1 MLIAKIPLFYLNLSK
16 KQDQR
21 MTEKEDKQEQNIE
34 QFKRDRACAQTIEN
48 GVENIQKILCKFR
61 CTLLCLKSELSKPSP
76 QNEIVSYY
84 KSGSKVEEKDEDR
97 SHLAAQLF
105 ELIQQRLSRKQHFS
119 NTFAQQFSRF
129 RLCNQTL
136 MKLIQFF
143 TSSYK
148 AGIQELS
155 EEEYLDTMSRLNEAQ
170 KQMESGQDELI
181 QRHQGLVASLASIKG
196 KMLSAIDR
204 QDLRQ
209 EGYLGL
215 LNAVDRY
222 NYRHGTCFMTFAYY
236 QVRQNIDYSV
246 SSQFKNVKI
255 PLNVIS
261 KITYIASI
269 SQQLTK
275 KLGREPSLTELSR
288 ELNMGSQEINDIKLI
303 NSRSSN
309 LNESNKTDYF
319 FDLAENIPDTEQR
332 DITDLINEEQ
342 CKKIIANVINSMKPN
357 NRTIL
362 TLRYGLNGDSPLPRE
377 QIGMILGLTGER
389 VRQIEANALKQLAR
403 NSELMEVMKYFIDQ
417 QKNKQQK

>member
-1 MLIAKIPLFYLNLSK
+1 MPNQDTLIGKPLVKAS
-16 KQDQR
+16 QQP
-21 MTEKEDKQEQNIE
+21 EIDKVI
-34 QFKRDRACAQTIEN
+34 FI
-48 GVENIQKILCKFR
+48 IFFR
-61 CTLLCLKSELSKPSP
+61 CQHKSIVFLNYLLIDVYLTM
-76 QNEIVSYY
+76 
-84 KSGSKVEEKDEDR
+84 G
-97 SHLAAQLF
+97 
-105 ELIQQRLSRKQHFS
+105 
-119 NTFAQQFSRF
+119 RF
-129 RLCNQTL
+129 L
-136 MKLIQFF
+136 
-143 TSSYK
+143 
-148 AGIQELS
+148 
-155 EEEYLDTMSRLNEAQ
+155 
-170 KQMESGQDELI
+170 
-181 QRHQGLVASLASIKG
+181 
-196 KMLSAIDR
+196 
-204 QDLRQ
+204 
-209 EGYLGL
+209 
-215 LNAVDRY
+215 
-222 NYRHGTCFMTFAYY
+222 
-236 QVRQNIDYSV
+236 
-246 SSQFKNVKI
+246 
-255 PLNVIS
+255 
-261 KITYIASI
+261 
-269 SQQLTK
+269 K

>member
-1 MLIAKIPLFYLNLSK
+1 
-16 KQDQR
+16 
-21 MTEKEDKQEQNIE
+21 
-34 QFKRDRACAQTIEN
+34 
-48 GVENIQKILCKFR
+48 
-61 CTLLCLKSELSKPSP
+61 
-76 QNEIVSYY
+76 
-84 KSGSKVEEKDEDR
+84 
-97 SHLAAQLF
+97 
-105 ELIQQRLSRKQHFS
+105 
-119 NTFAQQFSRF
+119 
-129 RLCNQTL
+129 
-136 MKLIQFF
+136 
-143 TSSYK
+143 
-148 AGIQELS
+148 
-155 EEEYLDTMSRLNEAQ
+155 MSRLNEAQ

-389 VRQIEANALKQLAR
+389 VRQIAANALKQLAR